1 MEKLYG
7 IHRSNRTGD
16 DLWGKNQFNSTFPAS
31 LCAYMRDKKINP
43 VYLSTDHQFQTKASD
58 QNVTFDDVFNTNT
71 ENKFIDF
78 LFESNFNPYS
88 AYLHD
93 SLDHID
99 LVISVNGINVRPLEV
114 KLTVLPDNNT
124 SSSEDE
130 ATWGS
135 ELVIRPDSISYA
147 CLGIYHSL
155 RQYSD
160 EVRKIIEPSAI
171 RVESWTTTTDILHNA
186 SNLINALTRFF
197 VKYHEYQNPF
207 LIQPIWKTQGKSPQ
221 LSKNAFDVFVWSDF
235 ALLKLALDQ
244 AKNSYERDPSTVS
257 RYLRSVARTIRALND
272 LFSTGKIHVE
282 RIFRG
287 MALGNQTDK
296 EFALNGRI
304 TNQYMKHAR
313 LEKPILNKNVLR
325 ELILNGG
332 ERKLS
337 PERRFDATIFF
348 TASNI
353 FEFKNDEEN

>member
-7 IHRSNRTGD
+7 IYRSNRSGD

-31 LCAYMRDKKINP
+31 LCAYMRDKNINP
-43 VYLSTDHQFQTKASD
+43 VYLSTDHQFKTSASD
-58 QNVTFDDVFNTNT
+58 KIITFDDVFNTNK
-71 ENKFIDF
+71 ENKLIDF
-78 LFESNFNPYS
+78 LFESNFQPYS
-88 AYLHD
+88 NYLHD
-93 SLDHID
+93 TLDHID
-99 LVISVNGINVRPLEV
+99 LVISHDGNNLRPLEV

-124 SSSEDE
+124 SSSTDE

-147 CLGIYHSL
+147 CLGIYHAL
-155 RQYSD
+155 K
-160 EVRKIIEPSAI
+160 EHAEEIRKIIEPSAI

-186 SNLINALTRFF
+186 KNFMNALTRFF
-197 VKYHEYQNPF
+197 IKYHEYQSPF
-207 LIQPIWKTQGKSPQ
+207 LIQPIWKTKGKNPQ
-221 LSKNAFDVFVWSDF
+221 LSDNAFDVFVWSDF

-244 AKNSYERDPSTVS
+244 AKNSYDRDPKTVS

-304 TNQYMKHAR
+304 TNQYMKHER
-313 LEKPILNKNVLR
+313 LEKPILSKHILK

-348 TASNI
+348 TASHI
-353 FEFKNDEEN
+353 FEA